1 MKAKFISIK
10 SEWVKNRKIGGL
22 PVKNIPDD
30 VYVDILSNG
39 VFIFSGA
46 ITEEMREA
54 NAKAIAEHEVSVAV
68 ANGFGQEDQNAMRYI
83 PLGFITPYHDMRMTF
98 HAEDGKL
105 IQSSWYNDF
114 DHVTLIYPGC
124 YQAARTLSR
133 ELDEIRLPDSTY

>member
-83 PLGFITPYHDMRMTF
+83 PLG
-98 HAEDGKL
+98 L
-105 IQSSWYNDF
+105 
-114 DHVTLIYPGC
+114 
-124 YQAARTLSR
+124 
-133 ELDEIRLPDSTY
+133 LPHIMI